1 MKYNSNKKDKNRSQE
16 LIQDVN
22 HRLQRQKQIDHY
34 CFVLQLAEDEY
45 LPIWRFS
52 LLLKVT
58 FTSSLTILA
67 GLKLERQASQS
78 TRHWLGKWALK
89 YC

>member
-1 MKYNSNKKDKNRSQE
+1 MMNCVLTKIYEIQLQQKDKNRSQE

-34 CFVLQLAEDEY
+34 CFVLQFAEDEY

-52 LLLKVT
+52 LL
-58 FTSSLTILA
+58 
-67 GLKLERQASQS
+67 
-78 TRHWLGKWALK
+78 
-89 YC
+89 